1 MTAARSIGW
10 ARAVGFVLGVSL
22 AISAVLGWRLPRGTG
37 RLGAD
42 VAVAFLQTGTLQLS
56 SVTPLINA
64 NDLQP
69 GGATA
74 TGTVDVRNRSGSTLA
89 VRVKAEPSIA
99 DLDPLLWIDVR
110 ASGTPLYHGTLGDL
124 RGGSR
129 PFTISPL
136 QRRTLQV
143 RTWLPTDVSSGYDG
157 RIDEVNLTFHEEVVD
172 R

>member
-74 TGTVDVRNRSGSTLA
+74 TGTVDVR
-89 VRVKAEPSIA
+89 
-99 DLDPLLWIDVR
+99 